1 MGFLVRTAAQFYCG
15 KLNLILFFSLI
26 NEINEKTGIIYLPA
40 F

>member
-1 MGFLVRTAAQFYCG
+1 MGFLVRITQFYCG